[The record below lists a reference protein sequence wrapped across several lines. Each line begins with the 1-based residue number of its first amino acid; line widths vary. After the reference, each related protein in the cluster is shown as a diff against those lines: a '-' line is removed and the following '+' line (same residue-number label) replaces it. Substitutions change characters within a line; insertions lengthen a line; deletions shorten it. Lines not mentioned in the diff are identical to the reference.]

1 DDTKFAVSVFHA
13 YAHSM
18 QCQVQYNPR
27 YMKGLGLTDGE
38 GMERLWSYLS
48 HYVTMS
54 RQMSAKNRI
63 LTLCHTITH
72 FKKMRIED
80 LGKFITIHIY
90 D

>member
-1 DDTKFAVSVFHA
+1 MVKVKQNKCNNASLLFTHLHYKF
-13 YAHSM
+13 YI
-18 QCQVQYNPR
+18 
-27 YMKGLGLTDGE
+27 K

-63 LTLCHTITH
+63 LTLCHAITH